1 TFHQNLKPRDFRF
14 STHLRFIHYP
24 FSENSENDED
34 DDEEDD
40 DEDEDGEDEEEEVEE
55 TYVPTKVKPDAYMR
69 ERPETDEEVDEE
81 DSMEDEL
88 IKNDWDGNEEEID
101 DRPSYATEIPLEG
114 EGAGP
119 SNAYI
124 GPSKPQ

>member
-1 TFHQNLKPRDFRF
+1 TIHQNLKPRDFRF
-14 STHLRFIHYP
+14 STHLRFIHDP
-24 FSENSENDED
+24 CSENSE

-40 DEDEDGEDEEEEVEE
+40 DEDEDGEKEEEEEVEE
-55 TYVPTKVKPDAYMR
+55 TYVPTKVKPDTYMR

-119 SNAYI
+119 SNAY
-124 GPSKPQ
+124 GTPSKSQ